1 MLFAIYRNNEH
12 ISNVRAADET
22 KAAKI
27 YIKDAGL
34 SEEFFEKNYNVRIAI
49 RGVHF

>member
-1 MLFAIYRNNEH
+1 MLFAIYRNSEH
-12 ISNVRAADET
+12 IGNVHANDKT

-27 YIKDAGL
+27 YIKDAGV
-34 SEEFFEKNYNVRIAI
+34 SEEFFEKNYNVCIAI